1 MATSVQT
8 RKAHTV
14 SLASKLA
21 TPPVRTREGRSVLDT
36 WLDALNTED
45 REATLTAMR
54 NPAWRHCDLQ
64 EALEAEGAP
73 VVADTT
79 FGAWRRKKGYNS

>member
-1 MATSVQT
+1 M
-8 RKAHTV
+8 

-21 TPPVRTREGRSVLDT
+21 TPPTRNREGRSILDI
-36 WLDALNTED
+36 WLDGLNPED
-45 REATLTAMR
+45 RDAALGAIR
-54 NPAWRHCDLQ
+54 NPAWRHVDLQ

-79 FGAWRRKKGYNS
+79 FGAWRRKKGYHS